1 MAMKVESY
9 KSSSGRLFLT
19 EEAAVRHDAME
30 LLIEAVPELALIRP
44 RIEANLNAIAAATA
58 QVHSL
63 RLKNHPE
70 APAENHPEVVATTLR
85 ERCGAVQHS
94 DQMTCAGCNLTWD
107 VNDPL
112 PPACKPPVAVDHGEL
127 AGTCDCAAGMNGD
140 PRHHHRTCPSYRPTQ
155 IERSTKPRLNVC
167 PGGRRATG
175 PL

>member
-9 KSSSGRLFLT
+9 KSNSGRLFLT

-44 RIEANLNAIAAATA
+44 RIEANLNAIAEATA

-70 APAENHPEVVATTLR
+70 VPAETTL
-85 ERCGAVQHS
+85 
-94 DQMTCAGCNLTWD
+94 
-107 VNDPL
+107 
-112 PPACKPPVAVDHGEL
+112 KPPVAVDHGEL
-127 AGTCDCAAGMNGD
+127 AGTCDCSAGIGGASD
-140 PRHHHRTCPSYRPTQ
+140 HHPTCPSFRPTQ

-167 PGGRRATG
+167 KG
-175 PL
+175 